1 MISKNL
7 FFIIIFIHFFQYVTG
22 SILTIFH
29 FLGGNTDLRGFDK
42 RFSRDL
48 REKMPE
54 HSPIIN
60 VRIDACGDHSWNTA
74 YGAYTVPIPIP
85 YGKYLLATY
94 PIK

>member
-1 MISKNL
+1 LQSSL
-7 FFIIIFIHFFQYVTG
+7 LTTEEFIDNIVGFYF
-22 SILTIFH
+22 

-60 VRIDACGDHSWNTA
+60 VRIDTCGDHSWNTA

-85 YGKYLLATY
+85 YGK
-94 PIK
+94 